1 MAEFVPLISGESLD
15 TRDEFL
21 RDVLD
26 ALRARIQRATKRA
39 IDFVGSA
46 ALVALLGPLFAVF
59 WLAVRLT
66 SPGSAFFR
74 QKRVGLNGAT
84 FTMWKFRS
92 MYRDAEARRADLEA
106 HNEMAGGVLFKMSND
121 PRVTPVGRILRR
133 TSLDELPQ
141 LWNVLR
147 GDMSL
152 VGPRPCLPSE
162 CAQYSAR
169 HRRRLEAKP
178 GITCLW
184 QVMGRS
190 EIPFERQVELDVEYI
205 DSQSIWLDI
214 RILLLTIPAVVRG
227 QGAV

>member
-1 MAEFVPLISGESLD
+1 
-15 TRDEFL
+15 
-21 RDVLD
+21 
-26 ALRARIQRATKRA
+26 
-39 IDFVGSA
+39 
-46 ALVALLGPLFAVF
+46 
-59 WLAVRLT
+59 
-66 SPGSAFFR
+66 
-74 QKRVGLNGAT
+74 
-84 FTMWKFRS
+84 
-92 MYRDAEARRADLEA
+92 
-106 HNEMAGGVLFKMSND
+106 MAGGVLFKMRND
-121 PRVTPVGRILRR
+121 PRVTQVGRILRR

-162 CAQYSAR
+162 CTHYSAW
-169 HRRRLEAKP
+169 HRRRLEARP

-205 DSQSIWLDI
+205 ETQSVWLDI

-227 QGAV
+227 QGAL

>member
-1 MAEFVPLISGESLD
+1 MSEIFPPISRNPFDFRGEA
-15 TRDEFL
+15 L
-21 RDVLD
+21 RDQLEGLQTHIRS
-26 ALRARIQRATKRA
+26 AAKRA
-39 IDFVGSA
+39 IDVVGSA
-46 ALVALLGPLFAVF
+46 ALVVLLAIPLVVI

-66 SPGSAFFR
+66 SPGPAFFR
-74 QKRVGLNGAT
+74 QERVGLCGAT

-92 MYRDAEARRADLEA
+92 MYQDAEARRAELEA
-106 HNEMAGGVLFKMSND
+106 HNEMSGGILFKMVDD

-162 CAQYSAR
+162 CAKYSPW

-190 EIPFERQVELDVEYI
+190 EIPFERQVALDVEYI
-205 DSQSIWLDI
+205 HAQSLWFDI